1 MIRNYISFLHSSST
15 VFGGHYTL
23 KEEKEKTLVKHSELE
38 VGLWTKLF
46 PQALNFIQKI
56 VFQNSII

>member
-1 MIRNYISFLHSSST
+1 MMGKPIDNSFCC
-15 VFGGHYTL
+15 FI
-23 KEEKEKTLVKHSELE
+23 
-38 VGLWTKLF
+38 GLWTKLF